1 MRLSDF
7 DLAQLDEQTVTG
19 LPGVQKDVLLVK
31 LLSDLK
37 EARDRLKANSRT
49 SSRPPSSDNPWSG
62 RSPETPEETS
72 KNTPEQTSPLVPET
86 QSEAGS
92 TPESCETPA
101 QDDPEAAPK
110 PSETSSGD
118 GKRAGRRP
126 GARGHSRQ
134 LTLPV
139 NETIY
144 HYPQRCS
151 LCDRELDQAHFIG
164 RTGHYVLDIEPGEVK
179 GLRGLQVRHDK
190 HVYGEIACGCGHRTR
205 SEPGRCPDEDL
216 WKVGLSEWHLVGVR
230 LSSLI
235 VCLSQRMGM
244 SRRRVREFLL
254 DWLGISLSTAVID
267 QSIRE
272 MGRAVEPLEEVLVE
286 QIQEAVLAHAD
297 ETPWKEWGQLLWMWV
312 FTTTD
317 LCVYFIGYRSA
328 EIIQNVLGERFRGWL
343 MSDGYQVYR
352 QFHRRLRCWAHLLR
366 KGLGLEE
373 SLNAEARGF
382 GRYVHQILDELMG
395 AIYAAR
401 AGPGGEDLSERF
413 GQRLEAFR
421 ALCERHRDSRH
432 EKTRALA
439 REFLNDWEAIWVV
452 LKHPSLPLTNNE
464 AECALRHW
472 VIIRRLTQGTRTPE
486 GTRVVALLASVIET
500 CRRRQALPWPYLA
513 SVLAERRKG
522 NPVPPLPA
530 VPAG

>member
-1 MRLSDF
+1 VRLSDF

-19 LPGVQKDVLLVK
+19 LPGAQKDVLLVK

-37 EARDRLKANSRT
+37 EARDRLKSDSRT
-49 SSRPPSSDNPWSG
+49 SSRPPSSDDPWSG
-62 RSPETPEETS
+62 SSSDTPED
-72 KNTPEQTSPLVPET
+72 TPEDTPAPET
-86 QSEAGS
+86 QSEAESSPGENS
-92 TPESCETPA
+92 SEQSPQDEPEDA
-101 QDDPEAAPK
+101 HK
-110 PSETSSGD
+110 PSAGSDNDSR
-118 GKRAGRRP
+118 RAGRRP
-126 GARGHSRQ
+126 GATGHSRE

-139 NETIY
+139 SETIY
-144 HYPQRCS
+144 HYPPQCSRCEGA
-151 LCDRELDQAHFIG
+151 LEADQFIAC
-164 RTGHYVLDIEPGEVK
+164 TGHYVLDIEPGEVE

-190 HVYGEIACGCGHRTR
+190 HVYGEIACEKCGHRTR
-205 SEPGRCPDEDL
+205 SEPGRCPGEDL
-216 WKVGLSEWHLVGVR
+216 WKVRLSEWHLVGVT

-235 VCLSQRMGM
+235 VCLSQRMGL
-244 SRRRVREFLL
+244 SRRRIQEFLL
-254 DWLGISLSTAVID
+254 DWLGIKLSTALID
-267 QSIRE
+267 QCIRE
-272 MGRAVEPLEEVLVE
+272 MGRAVHPLEELLVE
-286 QIQEAVLAHAD
+286 EIEQTVLAHVD

-312 FTTTD
+312 FSTPH

-328 EIIQNVLGERFRGWL
+328 EILQNVLGERFTGWL

-366 KGLGLEE
+366 KARGLED

-382 GRYVHQILDELMG
+382 GRYTHQLFDELMG

-401 AGPGGEDLSERF
+401 AGPGDEDLSERYR
-413 GQRLEAFR
+413 QRLDVFR
-421 ALCERHRDSRH
+421 ALCERHRDSGH
-432 EKTRALA
+432 AKTRALA

-452 LKHPSLPLTNNE
+452 LKYPYLPLTNNE
-464 AECALRHW
+464 AERALRHW
-472 VIIRRLTQGTRTPE
+472 VIIRRLMQGTRTPE

-500 CRRRQALPWPYLA
+500 CRRRQVLPWPYLA